1 MSGHWS
7 YIIRRAWQS
16 IFILLGLST
25 VVFGLLHLTGDPIRL
40 LAPVD
45 TTAEEIE
52 TLRRAYGLD
61 RSLPEQYLEF
71 LLNAVQGDFGYSV
84 RNRLPVLP
92 LVLERLP
99 ATLKLASTA
108 LLIALS
114 IAFPLGIVAALN
126 RNTWVDRV
134 TMGVALIGQSMPV
147 FWLGILLILVFA
159 VQLRI
164 LPATG
169 TREGLRSLILPAI
182 TLGMYNMSRTAR
194 LLRSELLEVLG
205 ASYISTARA
214 KGLLERTVILTH
226 ALRNALLP
234 MVTLIGLDLGAL
246 LAGSV
251 ITESIFAWPGIGRLA
266 VDSIYA
272 RDFPVVLGVVLVT
285 ATMYV
290 GINFFVDV
298 LYMFLNPQVQL
309 S

>member
-1 MSGHWS
+1 MRGYWS

-71 LLNAVQGDFGYSV
+71 LFNAVQGDFGYSV
-84 RNRLPVLP
+84 RNQLPVLP
-92 LVLERLP
+92 LVVERLP

-126 RNTWVDRV
+126 PNTWVDRV

-169 TREGLRSLILPAI
+169 TREGLWSLILPAI

-234 MVTLIGLDLGAL
+234 MVTLIGLDMGAL

-298 LYMFLNPQVQL
+298 LYMFLNPQVRL